1 MLNVSRECYHR
12 KDIIKTL
19 FSDGPKKAAEVEKK
33 TLTQGITEKQ
43 LRNTREYAGEEFT
56 PG

>member
-12 KDIIKTL
+12 KDITKTL

>member
-1 MLNVSRECYHR
+1 VSRECYHR
-12 KDIIKTL
+12 KDITKTL
-19 FSDGPKKAAEVEKK
+19 FSDGLKKAAEVEKK